1 MKTPGFYA
9 EASLYKTS
17 GRYQATMCGIAP
29 TTGIVAQ
36 HYWRPKRTRP
46 NFQECLRAY
55 ASCYFGGSSLA
66 CLKYSICEECGV
78 IVA

>member
-1 MKTPGFYA
+1 MKTPGFNA
-9 EASLYKTS
+9 EASLYKTGGS
-17 GRYQATMCGIAP
+17 YQATMYGIAP

-36 HYWRPKRTRP
+36 HYGRPGGTCP
-46 NFQECLRAY
+46 SFQECLRAY
-55 ASCYFGGSSLA
+55 ASCYYGGSWLA